1 MLVFEW
7 KERAFIEK
15 VNFRC
20 FCWFPAAIL
29 ELDQNGTPIWRL
41 HKVRETFRQKN
52 SETVGHKNLRQIV
65 YILVFYNISFSWL
78 LPLDG
83 FQFFFCYVTVKTI
96 YRFFGDKIWEEKCHT
111 YRQSRLLHM
120 EYVYGRVRHSPDRL
134 DVAQQ
139 ITTNFTKTSVY
150 FKIFIHHIY
159 S

>member
-1 MLVFEW
+1 MHTYASFRV
-7 KERAFIEK
+7 ERKSFYRK
-15 VNFRC
+15 S
-20 FCWFPAAIL
+20 
-29 ELDQNGTPIWRL
+29 ELQMFLLISGGHTGAGPKRYTNMA
-41 HKVRETFRQKN
+41 KN

-111 YRQSRLLHM
+111 YRQSRLLNM

-134 DVAQQ
+134 DLAQQ